1 MKASAGLEPAED
13 PRPSIRFM
21 RLLCGSPLYGLL
33 LSSRAP
39 KDLAARLSERWAGTP
54 LKGAAL
60 LSGEYRFGGEL
71 VRSDGAAPWS
81 PADASA
87 AWLAEMHSFA
97 WLPDILAAGGDALLQ
112 GRRLIES
119 WIYQE
124 ERWHPVTW
132 RSDVLAQRLVT
143 WLLHYGD
150 LVAPPVGDS
159 LREPLL
165 RSMTR
170 QMRHLSRVAGWEMAG
185 ESRLRALTGLVIAAA
200 SLGDDRRLDRALRRL
215 DKELPLQIL
224 PDGGHISRSPSV
236 QMAVLRYLVEARAA
250 VRAAQVELPA
260 SLQMAIDRAAPLLRF
275 FRHADGRLALFNGST
290 EEDAAR
296 IDSILTRAEA
306 KGRPPASAPHLG
318 FQRLQAGKVL
328 VIVDGGRAP
337 DDNRRAHAGAL
348 SFEMSQGRERLIVNC
363 GAYRGPSAAWR
374 QSTRATA
381 AHSTLVVADT
391 NSAEILPDGTLGRQ
405 PRQVTCERTQD
416 ENGQWIAMSHD
427 GYQPA
432 FGVTHARQLFLD
444 ADGDDLRGEDRLTG
458 NAGESF
464 TIRFH
469 IHPSVQVSLTQNNA
483 GALLRL
489 PGGVGWR
496 LRAQGA
502 VMNLAESVYLGSG
515 ELKKA
520 QQILL
525 EGRVAQAGTTVK
537 WAIRREARKAP
548 DEGSGSA

>member
-1 MKASAGLEPAED
+1 
-13 PRPSIRFM
+13 M
-21 RLLCGSPLYGLL
+21 RLLCGSAFYGLL

-39 KDLAARLSERWAGTP
+39 KDLTTRLNERWAGTP

-60 LSGEYRFGGEL
+60 LSGEYRFSGEL
-71 VRSDGAAPWS
+71 IRSDGAVPWS
-81 PADASA
+81 PPEASP
-87 AWLAEMHSFA
+87 AWLEEMHSFA
-97 WLPDILAAGGDALLQ
+97 WLPDMLAAGGDALLQ
-112 GRRLIES
+112 ARRLIES
-119 WIYQE
+119 WIYQG
-124 ERWHPVTW
+124 ERWDPISW
-132 RSDVLAQRLVT
+132 RSDILAQRLVI

-170 QMRHLSRVAGWEMAG
+170 QLRHLARVAAWETTG
-185 ESRLRALTGLVIAAA
+185 EQRLRALTGLVVAAA
-200 SLGDDRRLDRALRRL
+200 ALGDERRLERGLKRL

-224 PDGGHISRSPSV
+224 ADGGHVSRSPAV
-236 QMAVLRYLVEARAA
+236 QLVVLRYLVEARAA
-250 VRAAQVELPA
+250 LRAAQVELPA
-260 SLQMAIDRAAPLLRF
+260 PLQMAIDRAAPMLRF
-275 FRHADGRLALFNGST
+275 FRHADGRLALFNDT
-290 EEDAAR
+290 IEEDAAR

-306 KGRPPASAPHLG
+306 KGRPPASAPHAG

-337 DDNRRAHAGAL
+337 EDDSHAHAGTL
-348 SFEMSQGRERLIVNC
+348 SFEMSHGRERLIVNC
-363 GAYRGPSAAWR
+363 GAYRGSSAAWR
-374 QSTRATA
+374 QGARATA

-391 NSAEILPDGTLGRQ
+391 NSAEIMPDGSLGRRPQ
-405 PRQVTCERTQD
+405 QVTCERTED

-427 GYQPA
+427 GYQPN
-432 FGVTHARQLFLD
+432 FGLTHARQLFLA

-458 NAGESF
+458 TPGESF

-469 IHPSVQVSLTQNNA
+469 VHPSVQVSLTQNNA

-489 PGGVGWR
+489 PGGIGWR

-515 ELKKA
+515 EFKKA

-548 DEGSGSA
+548 EETAGSA